1 MKEKE
6 KTQSGGKRTNT
17 RLAAVK
23 ALYSFEINE
32 LSDKSKTPG
41 ELMVDIIEF
50 YYETD
55 GKNKSLDQE
64 FLSELIQGVCEN
76 KTVLDKSIVSKLSD
90 GWKIERLGPVILSIL
105 RTAVFEM
112 MSHSDT
118 HLKII
123 INEYV
128 GITRSFFDEKEV
140 GFVNGILDKI
150 GHEVRA

>member
-1 MKEKE
+1 MKDKA
-6 KTQSGGKRTNT
+6 QSGGKRTNT

-23 ALYSFEINE
+23 ALYSSEINE

-41 ELMVDIIEF
+41 ELMIDIIEF
-50 YYETD
+50 YYETE
-55 GKNKSLDQE
+55 GKNKNLDQE
-64 FLSELIQGVCEN
+64 FLNELIQGVCEN
-76 KTVLDKSIVSKLSD
+76 KTILDKSIVSKLGD
-90 GWKIERLGPVILSIL
+90 GWKIERLGPVMLSIL

-112 MSHSDT
+112 MNHGGT

-150 GHEVRA
+150 GHEVRS

>member
-1 MKEKE
+1 MKEKA
-6 KTQSGGKRTNT
+6 QSGGKRTNT

-23 ALYSFEINE
+23 ALYSSEINE

-41 ELMVDIIEF
+41 ELMIDIVEF
-50 YYETD
+50 YYETE
-55 GKNKSLDQE
+55 GKNKNLDQE
-64 FLSELIQGVCEN
+64 FLNELIQGVCEN
-76 KTVLDKSIVSKLSD
+76 KTVLDKSIVSKLGD
-90 GWKIERLGPVILSIL
+90 GWKIERLGPVMLSIL

-112 MSHSDT
+112 MNHNDT

-150 GHEVRA
+150 GHEVRS